1 MKYIVVGNSAAGLFA
16 AEAIREQDSGAEIT
30 VLTADSYPSYSRCL
44 TTYYLAGDI
53 PEEGLFL
60 RSAETLEALHLNIRY
75 GCTVTG
81 LDPTER
87 VILTAAGERVPYD
100 KCLIATG
107 ASAVPLDVPG
117 STLPG
122 VFTLRNLEDAQ
133 RIKARLA
140 PGRRAVIIGGGLV
153 SLKSAY
159 ALLKQGL
166 KVSLIVSSGQI
177 LSQMLNE
184 EAAKLIQEHL
194 ERHGLEIVLHQDVA
208 EIQESGF
215 RNESLR
221 WRLSPFGQTQDK
233 FFGRT
238 EQESGEKI
246 WENLIA
252 ENEIKGGSRI
262 EAVRLRNGKLLP
274 ADLVIVGKGVRP
286 NIQPFLDS
294 GLATRQ
300 GILVNER
307 LETNLPDVYAAG
319 DVAEAWDRLHQTQ
332 RLNPIWPNA
341 TMQGRIAGANMA
353 GLHLTYPG
361 AMGMNSVDFFGL
373 RTISAGIV
381 RPPKSP
387 VSENDLNPSSPA
399 SPILPTSP
407 TSPAWRVEE
416 LRLRDAWGRP
426 NYQRLVWQG
435 ELLKG
440 FVLVGNTERA
450 GILTAFI
457 QYGRALSEPV
467 RQTLGSGKRSRAIS
481 LKA

>member
-81 LDPTER
+81 LDSTER

-133 RIKARLA
+133 RIKAELA

-194 ERHGLEIVLHQDVA
+194 ERHGLEILLHQDVA

-215 RNESLR
+215 RI
-221 WRLSPFGQTQDK
+221 
-233 FFGRT
+233 
-238 EQESGEKI
+238 QESGEKI
-246 WENLIA
+246 WENVVA

-274 ADLVIVGKGVRP
+274 AGLVIVGKGVRP

-353 GLHLTYPG
+353 GLNLTYPG
-361 AMGMNSVDFFGL
+361 SMGMNSVDFFGL

-387 VSENDLNPSSPA
+387 VSEKDSL
-399 SPILPTSP
+399 
-407 TSPAWRVEE
+407 AWRVEE
-416 LRLRDAWGRP
+416 LRVRDAWGRL